1 MVIETEAVIGW
12 FKLQLWM
19 WLIHE
24 NQNYECNLLI
34 ELSYNKLSDNN
45 LSKWTNGKCEFFK
58 PFTIEE
64 IVIFMIKTDILSI
77 IA

>member
-1 MVIETEAVIGW
+1 M
-12 FKLQLWM
+12 
-19 WLIHE
+19 
-24 NQNYECNLLI
+24 Y

-64 IVIFMIKTDILSI
+64 IVIFMIKTDILST